1 MLGYCQTHGAEG
13 GTRSCMRTDMTK
25 ELAEHVVDYAKVV
38 CNEGNHSQILV
49 FTEIARQL
57 NAELNRMSGLDT
69 ARNQ

>member
-1 MLGYCQTHGAEG
+1 
-13 GTRSCMRTDMTK
+13 MRTDMTK

-57 NAELNRMSGLDT
+57 NAELNRMAGLDT
-69 ARNQ
+69 ARNT